1 MIFNYLKQKIRA
13 LFYLYR
19 RLIFYPFFK
28 TSNILIGRNLS
39 IRGGLGS
46 NIFGDNMV
54 IYDNVVIESHNPKG
68 QIIFGND
75 CILSYGVLISCT
87 DKIVVGNDVW
97 IGEYTS
103 IRDSTHSFSI
113 YQTLKST
120 ADAVAPITIGS
131 NVWIGKN
138 TLILPGAIIGN
149 NVIIAANSIIKG
161 RCEDNCM
168 YAGAPAVLKKYLTD

>member
-1 MIFNYLKQKIRA
+1 MVVNYLRQKFRS
-13 LFYLYR
+13 LFFLYR

-28 TSNILIGRNLS
+28 TTNILIGKNLS
-39 IRGGLGS
+39 IRGGLGNNS
-46 NIFGDNMV
+46 FGENMV
-54 IYDNVVIESHNPKG
+54 IYNNVVIESHSQKG
-68 QIIFGND
+68 QIVFGNN
-75 CILSYGVLISCT
+75 CILSYGVIISCT

-113 YQTLKST
+113 FKTLKST
-120 ADAVAPITIGS
+120 SDKVAPITIGN

-138 TLILPGAIIGN
+138 TLILPGAVIGN
-149 NVIIAANSIIKG
+149 NVIIGANSIVKD

-168 YAGAPAVLKKYLTD
+168 YAGTPAVLKKYLTD